1 MIEQNYELSS
11 DCQNTVCRA
20 HSPFTDDN
28 VAVHTSIHRHMS
40 STVFSHLDEQIVIF
54 CFFEL
59 VSVLLLTIV
68 EGKGP
73 YLRLLLSIVSQCFSE
88 LHATCLGISLVT
100 RCVTTNFSKKVST
113 PFQAD
118 LCQGLIVPSGSCYTF
133 TDNVVLARLC

>member
-59 VSVLLLTIV
+59 VSVLLLTR
-68 EGKGP
+68 P
-73 YLRLLLSIVSQCFSE
+73 PTASLYWSQCFSE